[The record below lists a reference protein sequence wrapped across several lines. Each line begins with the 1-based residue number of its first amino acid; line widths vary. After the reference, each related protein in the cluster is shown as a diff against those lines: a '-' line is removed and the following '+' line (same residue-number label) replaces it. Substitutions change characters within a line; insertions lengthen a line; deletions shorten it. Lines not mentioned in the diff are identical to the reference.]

1 MALHESR
8 SCNKRTPPMAKKP
21 KKRTP
26 AKSFTMRLPEDIR
39 QKVVD
44 AAEEMGETESLV
56 IRQALR
62 DYFLA
67 KEVALAV
74 LRQEQDDKLPD

>member
-1 MALHESR
+1 MTYADPNL
-8 SCNKRTPPMAKKP
+8 MVKKP
-21 KKRTP
+21 KKKAP

-44 AAEEMGETESLV
+44 AAEEMGETESLI

-67 KEVALAV
+67 KEVAHAV
-74 LRQEQDDKLPD
+74 LRQEQK

>member
-1 MALHESR
+1 
-8 SCNKRTPPMAKKP
+8 
-21 KKRTP
+21 
-26 AKSFTMRLPEDIR
+26 MRLPEDIR

-74 LRQEQDDKLPD
+74 LRQEQDGKLPD